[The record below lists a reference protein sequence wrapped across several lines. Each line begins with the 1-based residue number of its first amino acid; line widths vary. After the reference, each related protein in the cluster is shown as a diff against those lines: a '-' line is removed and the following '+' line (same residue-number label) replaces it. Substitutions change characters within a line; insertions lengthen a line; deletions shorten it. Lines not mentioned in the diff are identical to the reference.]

1 MRSDKKCKIRAYL
14 RHYFN
19 AIPDVGRS
27 SVVVGGRL
35 GHMIASRLAILPIV
49 RGRSLP
55 HKQEVYLKI
64 K

>member
-1 MRSDKKCKIRAYL
+1 MRSKKKSKIRAYQK
-14 RHYFN
+14 HYFI
-19 AIPDVGRS
+19 AIPDVGRA